1 MISVSTM
8 TMSGLHEYEKGKRLL
23 VVEVGALTLIR
34 LLIVDHGERG
44 RRRVVGSQRPRR

>member
-8 TMSGLHEYEKGKRLL
+8 TMSGLCEYEKGMRLL

-44 RRRVVGSQRPRR
+44 RRRVVGSQRSRR